1 MKALLDILNSS
12 GLSNSLLEA
21 RHNSAKRLIYAC
33 VAFVPVIGLI
43 GYFAGQLGV
52 LPLVMALV
60 FAAIAFSTL
69 KHVDR
74 FAETVIPLAVM
85 GQCIAF
91 TAAFSGTQWQMDAH
105 MMFFAAMASLASLVS
120 LKSLVVGTLVVALHH
135 LALGAFMPA
144 LVFPSVGLL
153 ENMERAVFHAVILV
167 MEVAALGAS
176 ITIRIQLDRKNTQSM
191 EHAAQAQLQ
200 TTAIRQEQENSIEQ
214 LKSALGHLSNGDL
227 TIRLPDDM
235 PPSFQGLRDDF
246 NQAVENLRAVLDR
259 VRIGATDVQRQIR
272 DIDTASED
280 LSMRTQSQAATLEET
295 AAALSE
301 LNSSVQSSASVAQ
314 RSSEATKSVQSRASK
329 SQDIVEQAV
338 GAMESITASAQKIA
352 SMNALIEDIAFQ
364 TNLLALNAGVEAAR
378 AGEAGRGFA
387 VVASEVRGLSQRA
400 SDAANDIR
408 DLIEESGAEV
418 ATGVELVGK
427 TGETL
432 QEIIGAVSEM
442 NTFVGE
448 ISTAAIE
455 QAKTVHEING
465 SMTHLDRITQQNAAM
480 FEETT
485 TASKQLD
492 HSMTTMHGDVSA
504 FYLGDDDTQTEV
516 HPIAQAG

>member
-1 MKALLDILNSS
+1 MKALFELFNSD

-21 RHNSAKRLIYAC
+21 RYASARWLVYAC
-33 VAFVPVIGLI
+33 VAFVPIIGLT
-43 GYFAGQLGV
+43 GYFIGQMGL
-52 LPLVMALV
+52 LPLFMAVV
-60 FAAIAFSTL
+60 FAAVAFSTL

-74 FAETVIPLAVM
+74 FAETVVPLAVM

-91 TAAFSGTQWQMDAH
+91 TAAFSGTQWQLDAH

-120 LKSLVVGTLVVALHH
+120 LKSLIVGTLVVALHH
-135 LALGAFMPA
+135 LALGALMPA

-153 ENMERAVFHAVILV
+153 ENMGRAVFHAVILV

-176 ITIRIQLDRKNTQSM
+176 IVIRIQLDRRNTRSKANAQ
-191 EHAAQAQLQ
+191 QAQSE
-200 TTAIRQEQENSIEQ
+200 TTDIRAEQENSIEL

-227 TIRLPDDM
+227 TTRLPDDM

-246 NQAVENLRAVLDR
+246 NQAVENLRSVLDR
-259 VRIGATDVQRQIR
+259 VRIGATDVQRQIT

-280 LSMRTQSQAATLEET
+280 LSMRTQSQAATLEQT
-295 AAALSE
+295 AAALTE
-301 LNSSVQSSASVAQ
+301 LNSSVQSSASVAEQ
-314 RSSEATKSVQSRASK
+314 SSEATKAVQARASK
-329 SQDIVEQAV
+329 SKEIVQQAV
-338 GAMESITASAQKIA
+338 GAMESITASSEKIA

-408 DLIEESGAEV
+408 DLIEASGAEV

-427 TGETL
+427 TGATL
-432 QEIIGAVSEM
+432 QEIIGAVTEM
-442 NTFVGE
+442 NTFVAE
-448 ISTAAIE
+448 ISTAAVE

-480 FEETT
+480 FEETSA
-485 TASKQLD
+485 ASKRLD
-492 HSMTTMHGDVSA
+492 HSMTVMHGDVSA
-504 FYLGDDDTQTEV
+504 FHLGDDDTRCESTPV
-516 HPIAQAG
+516 ARAG